1 MGQNLVREHN
11 GRRTEERLRRAA
23 IEVANQE
30 KIVVDEDIDCLD
42 RVVDENRAP
51 DSDCNQTC
59 SGNNS
64 GGNQFEDPPEIE
76 LEDVPLE
83 IFEEDEF
90 EDKEAE
96 LTWMGFIEIAV
107 GQIRS
112 EPEEN
117 TPDESIPL
125 FDQVEEKIKK
135 MTPDSSTCDMAINGF
150 EAYDIT
156 ISQKVHVMA
165 SVLCFQADSPM
176 HAEITNT
183 HVPGNALNSCRYCVL
198 SSGTLKDRKKMPYIA
213 QFTQKNLH
221 GADCPNKLRTMEE
234 TIKNSKKLWTC
245 AKETLDLDKLNKKS
259 SELAVRDQI
268 NLKFSN
274 QLFHFQE
281 EKIAL
286 IESGEEL
293 PEHMD
298 QDIPQKL
305 VDMEENE
312 PKRMFSPF
320 LELKGFD
327 TVKDT
332 PVEILH
338 VFLLGA
344 FNVTQPQVSQL
355 VGRINSI
362 WTVQKPS
369 YQTSYYIHTT
379 VFQKMEKS
387 KFYKMRE
394 IRRTPREAFVH
405 SSNIETGLNAQH
417 DCHRGGCQLAESEAS
432 TNTVERRPTSTKK
445 VELIHC
451 DDNQFII
458 NLASLSAAACHRKA
472 SDVINESKTRLEWI
486 DSMHNGLKT
495 WQSVVEKNEAKA
507 SKKNANKKNS
517 ASTMDPDL
525 E

>member
-1 MGQNLVREHN
+1 MRISIVLSGSWMKI
-11 GRRTEERLRRAA
+11 ERL
-23 IEVANQE
+23 IL
-30 KIVVDEDIDCLD
+30 I
-42 RVVDENRAP
+42 
-51 DSDCNQTC
+51 
-59 SGNNS
+59 
-64 GGNQFEDPPEIE
+64 
-76 LEDVPLE
+76 
-83 IFEEDEF
+83 EDEF
-90 EDKEAE
+90 EDEEAE

-135 MTPDSSTCDMAINGF
+135 MTPDNSTWYPFLSREYLVGSLFIGYLHKIISRDMYHQIRTILTLYHVILPCWEALRQMRSKIRTLITRTVIEKESVFGQPMFGLKASELIGDDLMNPLVAPHLDFVPEETHGVNIYKSSQSEKWLKHLQPDLRVQMVPYNNKHYYIF
-150 EAYDIT
+150 E
-156 ISQKVHVMA
+156 
-165 SVLCFQADSPM
+165 P
-176 HAEITNT
+176 
-183 HVPGNALNSCRYCVL
+183 
-198 SSGTLKDRKKMPYIA
+198 
-213 QFTQKNLH
+213 
-221 GADCPNKLRTMEE
+221 CPNKLRTMEE

-344 FNVTQPQVSQL
+344 FNVTQTQVSQL
-355 VGRINSI
+355 VGRISSI